1 MPLNNRKQIS
11 KNFVWTFQSTTF
23 LNACIEQGMGKN
35 TQLTCL
41 ADGADNC
48 WSVVELAKK
57 HSNSVLEIL
66 DWFHIA
72 KKFKNTESSVEGD
85 KIVELDSAKWHLWHG
100 NAEKAV
106 EKLELLIKDSK
117 ETKSSNRLK
126 TLKRYIE
133 NNQNKIVDY
142 DDRDAKNLVYASS
155 YAESTVSNLINV
167 RQKNKQRMTWTR
179 DGANQILQIR
189 ASKLSNKWDK
199 DWKEIE
205 KKIYLKAA

>member
-1 MPLNNRKQIS
+1 MR
-11 KNFVWTFQSTTF
+11 F

-48 WSVVELAKK
+48 WSVAELAKK

-72 KKFKNTESSVEGD
+72 KKFKNTESSVGSDE
-85 KIVELDSAKWHLWHG
+85 IVELDSAKWHLWHG

-117 ETKSSNRLK
+117 EVKSSNRLMS
-126 TLKRYIE
+126 LKRYIE
-133 NNQNKIVDY
+133 NNKSKIVNY
-142 DDRDAKNLVYASS
+142 DDRDAKNLVYTSS